1 MDHHDEEFLRRAQ
14 AARAR
19 INEIEPQQVDAS
31 LASGAVAIDVREPGE
46 YQKGSLPSA
55 RNVALDSITRQIE
68 GVAPDK
74 DAPMVCF
81 CNGGNRGALEIL
93 AQAVTVAFNTTVL
106 GLLIGILGFLLGR
119 LRRRW
124 YDAAMERMEAVA

>member
-19 INEIEPQQVDAS
+19 IKEIEPQQVDAS
-31 LASGAVAIDVREPGE
+31 LASGAVAIDVREPEE

-55 RNVALDSITRQIE
+55 HNVALDSITRQIE

-81 CNGGNRGALEIL
+81 CNGGNRGALAA
-93 AQAVTVAFNTTVL
+93 AQLVDL
-106 GLLIGILGFLLGR
+106 GYTNVQSIAGG
-119 LRRRW
+119 LRA
-124 YDAAMERMEAVA
+124 YEKANDTSESSV

>member
-81 CNGGNRGALEIL
+81 CNGGNRGALAA
-93 AQAVTVAFNTTVL
+93 AQLVDL
-106 GLLIGILGFLLGR
+106 GYTNVQSIAGG
-119 LRRRW
+119 LRA
-124 YDAAMERMEAVA
+124 YQKANDTSKSSA